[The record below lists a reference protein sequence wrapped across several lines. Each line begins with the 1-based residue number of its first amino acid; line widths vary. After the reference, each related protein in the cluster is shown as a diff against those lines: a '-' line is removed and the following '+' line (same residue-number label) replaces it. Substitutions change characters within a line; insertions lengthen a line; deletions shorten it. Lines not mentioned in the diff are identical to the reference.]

1 MKCDECIHNPV
12 CKAAYS
18 SDSDSCVICL
28 PISRFETLEH
38 KLEWLLSY
46 ITDGKYSKSS
56 YSIEE
61 MQTFV
66 DDALKDAID
75 VSTTQKEVVIEAYQN
90 DILKLQNENTDLK
103 DTIVKIVKMVMER
116 METK

>member
-28 PISRFETLEH
+28 PISRLETLEH

-66 DDALKDAID
+66 DDAMRDAID
-75 VSTTQKEVVIEAYQN
+75 IATENQEIAFKETSN
-90 DILKLQNENTDLK
+90 DILNLREENTALK
-103 DTIVKIVKMVMER
+103 DTIVKMVMER
-116 METK
+116 MGRK

>member
-1 MKCDECIHNPV
+1 MNCNDCIHNAV
-12 CKAAYS
+12 CKSAYS
-18 SDSDSCVICL
+18 SDSDGCVIWL

-46 ITDGKYSKSS
+46 VTDGKYSKSS

-66 DDALKDAID
+66 DDAMRDAID
-75 VSTTQKEVVIEAYQN
+75 IATENREIAFKETSN
-90 DILKLQNENTDLK
+90 DILNLREENTALK
-103 DTIVKIVKMVMER
+103 DTIVKMVMER
-116 METK
+116 IGTK